1 MIIAFCVNEIEVL
14 ACIVGAVFNLSDNF
28 TDITFGSLANATI
41 NMLATL
47 TTVSQGYERMAFAA
61 AIANPFFSEIY
72 DLYIPYICNICSCS
86 RRCCNGHR
94 TFSAFQ

>member
-1 MIIAFCVNEIEVL
+1 MLISCSSPALCQLFIILNICSCLMIIAFCVNEIEVL

-61 AIANPFFSEIY
+61 AIANPFFSE
-72 DLYIPYICNICSCS
+72 S
-86 RRCCNGHR
+86 R
-94 TFSAFQ
+94 

>member
-1 MIIAFCVNEIEVL
+1 MLIFLLPPVQLFIILNICSCLMIIAFCVNEIEVL

-61 AIANPFFSEIY
+61 AIANPFFSE
-72 DLYIPYICNICSCS
+72 S
-86 RRCCNGHR
+86 
-94 TFSAFQ
+94 